1 MHLCSGDTTSDYS
14 KLGTVSAEFL
24 TAKIVEMTTTT
35 TEKQP
40 NYNHTKFE
48 YERFMEY
55 YKGTSILTQSN
66 VDQFDSIFSPIAD
79 ELTITNVKN

>member
-1 MHLCSGDTTSDYS
+1 
-14 KLGTVSAEFL
+14 
-24 TAKIVEMTTTT
+24 MTTTA

-55 YKGTSILTQSN
+55 YKGPPILTQSN
-66 VDQFDSIFSPIAD
+66 VDQFDYIFSPIAD
-79 ELTITNVKN
+79 ELFTTNVKN